1 MKNRQHLTEPEVQY
15 FLLQV
20 IDAVQY
26 LHSHCIIHR
35 DLKLGNVFLDDN
47 LEVKVGDFGLAAQL
61 SEPNERKK
69 TICGTPNYIAPEIL
83 QSTPNRAYSYE
94 VDLWAIG
101 VMTYAMLIGKN
112 PFEGGDLN
120 STYKRIK
127 ENAYTFPTND
137 RRISHQARMFIRSI
151 LTSEPGNRLTLAQ
164 MKEHPFFTDSPIAPP
179 KSLPLSILKEPYLLT
194 AQIPSLPTPV
204 VQRTRETPSQ
214 EGIGS
219 QKEEGNKRIRMT
231 EIGMNIQSKPVPQLD
246 PKLIPGGSAAEK
258 KMYIQTEYDYDGN
271 GKNNI
276 FRFSLTT
283 PHVILCIQSYL

>member
-1 MKNRQHLTEPEVQY
+1 MQY
-15 FLLQV
+15 FLLQL

-69 TICGTPNYIAPEIL
+69 TMCGTPNYIAPEIL
-83 QSTPNRAYSYE
+83 EATPDRAYSYE
-94 VDLWAIG
+94 VDIWAIG

-112 PFEGGDLN
+112 PFEGSDIN
-120 STYKRIK
+120 STYKKIR
-127 ENAYTFPTND
+127 ENSYTFPTNE
-137 RRISHQARMFIRSI
+137 RRISHQARMLIRSL
-151 LTSEPGNRLTLAQ
+151 LTSEPGCRLTLEQ

-179 KSLPLSILKEPYLLT
+179 KSLPLSILNEPYLLT
-194 AQIPSLPTPV
+194 AQVPSLPTPV
-204 VQRTRETPSQ
+204 MQRTRESPSQ
-214 EGIGS
+214 EGIGN
-219 QKEEGNKRIRMT
+219 QREDAYKRIRMT
-231 EIGMNIQSKPVPQLD
+231 EIGTLIQPKPVPKLD
-246 PKLIPGGSAAEK
+246 PKLIPGGSAADK

-271 GKNNI
+271 GKNSL

-283 PHVILCIQSYL
+283 PQVIICICSDL